1 MNQSA
6 VFVDEKQLKFLKEM
20 DKWLKQ
26 QPPNDTIDAVRVLIT
41 EVERKGYYYEG
52 AQQEIL
58 NYMREEYIREKKK
71 K

>member
-26 QPPNDTIDAVRVLIT
+26 QPPNDTIDAVRLLIT
-41 EVERKGYYYEG
+41 TVEKKGYYYEG
-52 AQQEIL
+52 PQQEIL